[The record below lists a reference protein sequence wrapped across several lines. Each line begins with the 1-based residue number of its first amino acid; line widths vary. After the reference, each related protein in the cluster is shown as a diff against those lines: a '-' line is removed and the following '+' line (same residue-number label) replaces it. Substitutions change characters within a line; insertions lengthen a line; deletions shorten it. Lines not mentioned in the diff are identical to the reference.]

1 VTAGAGARDV
11 ALGNYMGSGRACYGM
26 LTITSRAITWMTP
39 FSQCKASQYSIHDR
53 QDGQDG
59 VRITYELAR
68 PSAKCLFRMVVLT
81 HNATDGMGI
90 GWNVVGYPSLEDA
103 IQNRM
108 GDALGCYLYR
118 H

>member
-1 VTAGAGARDV
+1 MAGAGARDV
-11 ALGNYMGSGRACYGM
+11 AYGNYMGSGRACYGM
-26 LTITSRAITWMTP
+26 LTITSRVDTWMTSLSLCRTSP
-39 FSQCKASQYSIHDR
+39 YSVHDR
-53 QDGQDG
+53 QEGADGI
-59 VRITYELAR
+59 RITYQLAR
-68 PSAKCLFRMVVLT
+68 PSAKCLFRIVVLT
-81 HNATDGMGI
+81 HNATDDIGI